1 LQACYYID
9 NAIFGVPYMKL
20 TTKWIL

>member
-1 LQACYYID
+1 
-9 NAIFGVPYMKL
+9 MKL